1 MRMRRPP
8 EVGKHEDITRLEAVH
23 HTRDHVR
30 DGIAPAAAANDVCVP
45 RQLGEQ
51 RALVD
56 VIAPVTL
63 RAVILVTWQG
73 GVQVG
78 SQWARVLSRAAEQA
92 LAT

>member
-1 MRMRRPP
+1 M
-8 EVGKHEDITRLEAVH
+8 
-23 HTRDHVR
+23 
-30 DGIAPAAAANDVCVP
+30 
-45 RQLGEQ
+45 
-51 RALVD
+51 D

-73 GVQVG
+73 GVQVE